1 MGSSY
6 KSPTSTENAY
16 ELLSGGGEMG
26 EIIRSY
32 NWAATSLGPVETWPQ
47 SLLTTLSILLS
58 SQYPM
63 VLWWGSDLIQFYN
76 DAYRPSM
83 GMDGKHPKALGQ
95 KAPECWPEAW
105 SVVKPAID
113 QVFNGEPSELN
124 EDQLI
129 PIYRNGKLEDVYWT
143 FTYSAVKI
151 EDGSIGGILVV
162 CTETTNKV
170 VTFKKL
176 QESDDQ
182 LRFAIEAT
190 ELGTFDYD
198 PVADAFKSNN
208 RLKDWYGLPANA
220 VIPLSLTIE
229 SIAEHDKQR
238 VKDAIQTALQYT
250 YGGFYNIEYTI
261 IHPVTRKERIV
272 KAKGKVW
279 FNNEKVAYRFNG
291 TLQDITEQVAAN
303 NKMQNAEVLSRATAE
318 RLHLALDAGK
328 LGSYELI
335 LATGEI
341 HCTPQ
346 CKINF
351 GTPENETLNLEKLTA
366 NISPLD
372 RQRVK
377 QTRDEA
383 IAEHK
388 IYSIEYRI
396 QPKDGDIRWVKVS
409 GKTIYDEMDVPIKI
423 IGVTLDIS
431 EQKFFTEELGR
442 QVKERTLELER
453 SNEDLMQFAHVTSH
467 DLKEPA
473 RKVQTYADKLVNEFG
488 KRIPKEGAAYV
499 SKIQDAT
506 RRMFSM
512 IDGVLNYSSITS
524 EEHTIEQIDLNEIVN
539 NIESDIEL
547 LISEKKGVIQREK
560 LPVIEGAHILV
571 YQLFFNILSNS
582 FKFSKK
588 ELNSQVIISSS
599 LEKKDGVEFVKIKIK
614 DNGIGFDKKQAD
626 KLFSAFSRLHP
637 KDKFQGTGLGLAL
650 CKKIVERHGGSIVA
664 DGKENEGATFT
675 VFLPIKQSQKFI

>member
-488 KRIPKEGAAYV
+488 KRIPKEGAAYL

-626 KLFSAFSRLHP
+626 KLFSAFSRLHL

>member
-6 KSPTSTENAY
+6 KSPTSTESAY

-26 EIIRSY
+26 ELIRSF
-32 NWAATSLGPVETWPQ
+32 NWASTSIGPIENWPQ

-63 VLWWGSDLIQFYN
+63 VLWWGNDLIQFYN

-83 GMDGKHPKALGQ
+83 GIEGKHPKALGQ

-105 SVVKPAID
+105 SVVKPAIN
-113 QVFNGEPSELN
+113 QVLNGEPSELN

-198 PVADAFKSNN
+198 PIADAFKSNN

-220 VIPLSLTIE
+220 VIPLSLTID
-229 SIAEHDKQR
+229 SVAEHDKQR

-261 IHPVTRKERIV
+261 IHPLTRKERIV

-291 TLQDITEQVAAN
+291 TLQDITEQVAAT

-366 NISPLD
+366 NIFFED
-372 RQRVK
+372 RARVK
-377 QTRDEA
+377 QTREEA

-396 QPKDGDIRWVKVS
+396 KPKDGDIRWVKVS
-409 GKTIYDEMDVPIKI
+409 GKTIYDEMDVPVKI

-431 EQKFFTEELGR
+431 EQKFFTEELGK

-488 KRIPKEGAAYV
+488 KRIPKEGAAYLN
-499 SKIQDAT
+499 KIQDAT
-506 RRMFSM
+506 KRMFSM
-512 IDGVLNYSSITS
+512 IDGVLNYSSINA

-547 LISEKKGVIQREK
+547 LITEKKGIIQRDK

-588 ELNSQVIISSS
+588 ELNSQVTISSS
-599 LEKKDGVEFVKIKIK
+599 IEKKDGVEFVKIKIK

-675 VFLPIKQSQKFI
+675 VLLPLKQSQKFI

>member
-1 MGSSY
+1 MGSSF
-6 KSPTSTENAY
+6 KSPTSAESTY

-26 EIIRSY
+26 EFIRAY
-32 NWAATSLGPVETWPQ
+32 NWASTSIGPIESWPQ

-63 VLWWGSDLIQFYN
+63 VLWWGQDLVQFYN
-76 DAYRPSM
+76 DAYRPSL
-83 GMDGKHPKALGQ
+83 GLEGKHPKALGQ
-95 KAPECWPEAW
+95 KAPECWPEVW
-105 SVVKPAID
+105 SMVKPMID
-113 QVFNGEPSELN
+113 QVLNGEPSVLN

-143 FTYSAVKI
+143 FSYSAVKV

-198 PVADAFKSNN
+198 PITDAFKSNN
-208 RLKDWYGLPANA
+208 RLKEWYGLPANA
-220 VIPLSLTIE
+220 EIPISVTID
-229 SIAEHDKQR
+229 SIADHDKQR

-279 FNNEKVAYRFNG
+279 FNNQKVAYRFNG

-303 NKMQNAEVLSRATAE
+303 NKMQNAEMISRATAE

-351 GTPENETLNLEKLTA
+351 GTPENETLNLEKLA
-366 NISPLD
+366 ASIFPDD
-372 RQRVK
+372 RLRVK
-377 QTRDEA
+377 QIRDEA
-383 IAEHK
+383 IEQHK
-388 IYSIEYRI
+388 IYNMEYRI
-396 QPKDGDIRWVKVS
+396 QPKEGEIRWVKVS
-409 GKTIYDEMDVPIKI
+409 GKTIYDEMDTPIKI

-431 EQKFFTEELGR
+431 EQKFFTDELGR

-473 RKVQTYADKLVNEFG
+473 RKVQTYADKLVSEFG
-488 KRIPKEGAAYV
+488 KSIPTEGAVYLN
-499 SKIQDAT
+499 KIQDAT
-506 RRMFSM
+506 KRMFSM
-512 IDGVLNYSSITS
+512 IEGVLNYSSINA
-524 EEHTIEQIDLNEIVN
+524 EEHTIEQVDLNEIIH

-547 LISEKKGVIQREK
+547 LISEKKGIIQKDK
-560 LPVIEGAHILV
+560 LPVIEGAHVLV

-588 ELNSQVIISSS
+588 QLNSEVIISSS
-599 LEKKDGVEFVKIKIK
+599 IEKKGKTEFVKITVK
-614 DNGIGFDKKQAD
+614 DNGIGFDKKQAK
-626 KLFSAFSRLHP
+626 KLFNPFSRLHP
-637 KDKFQGTGLGLAL
+637 KEQFPGTGLGLAL

-675 VFLPIKQSQKFI
+675 ILLPLKQSQKFI

>member
-488 KRIPKEGAAYV
+488 KRIPKEGAAYL

>member
-1 MGSSY
+1 MGSSI
-6 KSPTSTENAY
+6 KSPTYTESLY

-32 NWAATSLGPVETWPQ
+32 NWAATPLGPVSGWPQ
-47 SLLTTLSILLS
+47 SLLTTLSILLG

-63 VLWWGSDLIQFYN
+63 FLWWGNDLIQFYN
-76 DAYRPSM
+76 DAYRPSL
-83 GMDGKHPKALGQ
+83 GVEGKHPKALGQ
-95 KAPECWPEAW
+95 KAIDCWPEVW
-105 SVVKPAID
+105 SVIKPLID
-113 QVFNGEPSELN
+113 QVLNGEPSVWS

-143 FTYSAVKI
+143 FSFSPVKV

-162 CTETTNKV
+162 CTETTSKV

-176 QESDDQ
+176 MESEDQ

-198 PVADAFKSNN
+198 PIADAFKSNN
-208 RLKDWYGLPANA
+208 RLKDWFGLPANSE
-220 VIPLSLTIE
+220 IPLALTID

-279 FNNEKVAYRFNG
+279 FNKEKIAYRFNG

-303 NKMQNAEVLSRATAE
+303 NKMQNAEVISRATAE

-351 GTPENETLNLEKLTA
+351 GVPENETLNLEKLTA
-366 NISPLD
+366 NIFSGD
-372 RQRVK
+372 RERVK
-377 QTRDEA
+377 KTRDEA

-388 IYSIEYRI
+388 IYSIEYRLQLAKNEI
-396 QPKDGDIRWVKVS
+396 KWVKVS

-431 EQKFFTEELGR
+431 EQKFFTDELR
-442 QVKERTLELER
+442 KQVKEPTLELER

-473 RKVQTYADKLVNEFG
+473 RKVQTYVDKLITEFG
-488 KRIPKEGAAYV
+488 QAIPEEGATYLN
-499 SKIQDAT
+499 KIQDAT
-506 RRMFSM
+506 KRMFSM
-512 IDGVLNYSSITS
+512 IDGVLNYSSINA
-524 EEHTIEQIDLNEIVN
+524 EEHTIEKIDLNEIVN
-539 NIESDIEL
+539 HIEADIEL
-547 LISEKKGVIQREK
+547 LISEKKGSIKRDK

-571 YQLFFNILSNS
+571 YQLFFNLLSNS

-588 ELNSQVIISSS
+588 ELNAQVSISSS
-599 LEKKDGVEFVKIKIK
+599 IEKKNGVEFVLIKIK
-614 DNGIGFDKKQAD
+614 DNGIGFDKKQVD

-675 VFLPIKQSQKFI
+675 VLLPLKQSQKFI

>member
-423 IGVTLDIS
+423 IKVTLDIS
-431 EQKFFTEELGR
+431 
-442 QVKERTLELER
+442 
-453 SNEDLMQFAHVTSH
+453 
-467 DLKEPA
+467 
-473 RKVQTYADKLVNEFG
+473 
-488 KRIPKEGAAYV
+488 
-499 SKIQDAT
+499 
-506 RRMFSM
+506 
-512 IDGVLNYSSITS
+512 
-524 EEHTIEQIDLNEIVN
+524 
-539 NIESDIEL
+539 
-547 LISEKKGVIQREK
+547 
-560 LPVIEGAHILV
+560 
-571 YQLFFNILSNS
+571 
-582 FKFSKK
+582 
-588 ELNSQVIISSS
+588 
-599 LEKKDGVEFVKIKIK
+599 
-614 DNGIGFDKKQAD
+614 
-626 KLFSAFSRLHP
+626 
-637 KDKFQGTGLGLAL
+637 
-650 CKKIVERHGGSIVA
+650 
-664 DGKENEGATFT
+664 
-675 VFLPIKQSQKFI
+675 